1 MKKHYFRWM
10 LPVIFGVMLIGAWYA
25 ARPLTGL
32 SRFALPY
39 PHEVL
44 SAVIEHLHELLP
56 AAGRSLLTA
65 GAGLVLAFVMGM
77 AAALLMAWRGAVRSM
92 LYPWVLVV
100 QMMPLVV
107 LIPLIVLWMGG
118 FWPVLCIA
126 FLIAFFP
133 ITASAVQGLLSVDM
147 LALELFHLHRATW
160 WQEVRHLRLPC
171 ALPFILTGA
180 QISASL
186 AIVGALTGEM
196 FAGEVTGG
204 RGGLGYWIILYRAEG
219 DTAAMLGAGLMAC
232 IMGFLFVGS
241 VQLVRWKL
249 LGRWHDSFSTRQEQ
263 LQRLR

>member
-1 MKKHYFRWM
+1 MKNARNWI
-10 LPVIFGVMLIGAWYA
+10 LPVVFGAILVAAWYA
-25 ARPLTGL
+25 ARPLAGL
-32 SRFALPY
+32 SRFALPL
-39 PHEVL
+39 PHEVIA
-44 SAVIEHLHELLP
+44 AVADRWRELLP
-56 AAGRSLLTA
+56 AAGRTLFSA
-65 GAGLVLAFVMGM
+65 GFGLFFAIVLGM
-77 AAALLMAWRGAVRSM
+77 AAAFAMASRISIRTM
-92 LYPWVLVV
+92 FYPWVLVI

-107 LIPLIVLWMGG
+107 LIPLIVLWMDG
-118 FWPVLCIA
+118 FWSVLSIA

-133 ITASAVQGLLSVDM
+133 ITASAVQGLLSVDT
-147 LALELFHLHRATW
+147 LSLELFHMQRATW
-160 WQEVRHLRLPC
+160 WQQTWHLRLPC
-171 ALPFILTGA
+171 ALPYILTGA

-232 IMGFLFVGS
+232 IMGFLFVGG
-241 VQLVRWKL
+241 VQLLRRRL